1 MPLENIQYDA
11 IMREYGRRQLLSRHR
26 LEEHR
31 AHAQERI
38 PRLKEIQDA
47 IASASAQQIHSL
59 LGGEKAGSTAV
70 YREKVEAL
78 ARERLPSRLPG
89 SRLRMPCLPGHRV
102 CKRPKMHLL
111 PQAGGRPVP
120 PAVQPGSDIGAGKL
134 CTLFFF
140 LLF

>member
-78 ARERLPSRLPG
+78 ARERTQLLTENGFPPRSEER
-89 SRLRMPCLPGHRV
+89 RV
-102 CKRPKMHLL
+102 
-111 PQAGGRPVP
+111 
-120 PAVQPGSDIGAGKL
+120 GKE
-134 CTLFFF
+134 C
-140 LLF
+140 